1 MSRRPVTLS
10 FSIGM
15 EMVLPIML
23 ESWRS
28 AKTAWST
35 LWRATPGMPAERDS
49 ILWGAVLFWVM
60 AYQNIKEDIR
70 SILVVCKHI
79 E

>member
-28 AKTAWST
+28 AKTAWSIP
-35 LWRATPGMPAERDS
+35 WRVTPGMPAVEDS
-49 ILWGAVLFWVM
+49 ILWEAVLFLAMV
-60 AYQNIKEDIR
+60 YRLIKKVSKEL
-70 SILVVCKHI
+70 SKVFLW
-79 E
+79 